1 MKKIP
6 FDMILLRRTVK
17 KNIDGYE
24 FNLTELSAFDSLK
37 MQRTLE
43 RIKAGEYVHDDRSW
57 LVSIISPMTL
67 ERIED
72 ISTLIKAASFAVELG
87 CSDVILQDNNSNKNK
102 HINSIDLPDSYL
114 LRVLDI
120 VSARYG
126 RDPLELSK
134 IYTIRQIMYLFV
146 CSFNALLDERRALG
160 MDIKDNVYLNAY
172 GMTMSLKSMSKT
184 QKLQYYA
191 ELSRRSKNGK

>member
-72 ISTLIKAASFAVELG
+72 ISTFFGSSFM
-87 CSDVILQDNNSNKNK
+87 
-102 HINSIDLPDSYL
+102 
-114 LRVLDI
+114 
-120 VSARYG
+120 
-126 RDPLELSK
+126 LS
-134 IYTIRQIMYLFV
+134 
-146 CSFNALLDERRALG
+146 
-160 MDIKDNVYLNAY
+160 
-172 GMTMSLKSMSKT
+172 
-184 QKLQYYA
+184 
-191 ELSRRSKNGK
+191 